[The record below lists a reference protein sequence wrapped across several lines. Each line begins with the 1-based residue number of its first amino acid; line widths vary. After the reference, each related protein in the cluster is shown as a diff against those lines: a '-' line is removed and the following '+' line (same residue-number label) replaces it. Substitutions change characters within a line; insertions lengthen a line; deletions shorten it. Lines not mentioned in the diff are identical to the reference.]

1 MTTNNSP
8 LYLPKGGLVG
18 LPPAGEIAVFSDAN
32 GNVFVVDETGA
43 VTPASS
49 ARGAGTTV
57 TLGAAANIIDFP
69 GLSGDTDGDYLVTFD
84 LIGGASASGI
94 ITVKINGSAANQAT
108 GQWFYTRGSTAG
120 NATTSDLRVDS
131 TIAAG
136 THTTG
141 SFLLT
146 SKSGKWRF
154 FKVSVCNSLVSIEAN
169 GAFEDTTTVI
179 NEVSI
184 NAATAAGFAIGST
197 ATLQKLFRN

>member
-18 LPPAGEIAVFSDAN
+18 LPSAGEIAVFSDAN
-32 GNVFVVDETGA
+32 GNLFVIDETGA
-43 VTPASS
+43 VTPASA
-49 ARGAGTTV
+49 ARGAVTTV
-57 TLGAAANIIDFP
+57 TLAAPANIIDFP

-94 ITVKINGSAANQAT
+94 ITVKINGSATNQVT
-108 GQWFYTRGSTAG
+108 GQWFYTRGGAAG
-120 NATTSDLRVDS
+120 NASLTDLRVDS
-131 TIAAG
+131 SIAAG
-136 THTTG
+136 NHTAG

-154 FKVSVCNSLVSIEAN
+154 FKVSVCNSIVNIEAS
-169 GAFEDTTTVI
+169 GAFEDTVTVI
-179 NEVSI
+179 NDVSI